1 MIPASLTTHS
11 FDMLFLRSLARK
23 AALLWILA
31 GLTLLSSCQKQETP
45 SILVFSKTAG
55 FRHASIEPGQEALK
69 KMAEEQGWKIEFSE
83 NDSMFYESSL
93 KNFHT
98 VVFLNTTGD
107 ILNAEQQNNFERFI
121 QAGGGYVGIHAATD
135 TEYDWPW
142 YGKLAGA
149 YFRSHPNNPNVKEGE
164 FYVVNHDHA
173 ACDSL
178 PDRFTRRDEFY
189 NFNDINPDINVLVNI
204 DESTYTG
211 GENGDDH
218 PMVWYHE
225 FDGGRAFYTGMGHTD
240 ESFSEPLFLSHLL
253 GGINYTLG
261 GEKKGNPLDYSKV
274 HTEKM
279 PEENRFS
286 KVVLETNLNEP
297 MELAILPN
305 GNVIFIERYGAIK
318 LYDKALQETRVVD
331 SIAVSTKY
339 TDPEGKISE
348 GEDGLL
354 GVSLDP
360 DFNTNGWMYFYH
372 SVAGAEAKN
381 QLARV
386 TFKNGAFDWDTK
398 KVLIEVPVQREQCC
412 HTGGSMAWDKD
423 GNLYLSTGDN
433 TSPRGITYAPVDERE
448 GRMPWDGQKSSGNTN
463 DLRGSILRIHPEA
476 DGTYTIP
483 EGNLFEQGMK
493 KTQPEIYV
501 KGTRNPY
508 RISLDQRT
516 GFLYWGEIGPD
527 DREDSETLGSRGY
540 DEINQARKAGYFGWP
555 YFVGNNYPY
564 ADRDYATQETSGM
577 FQLTGATNNS
587 PNNTG
592 LATLP
597 EPTPAFIW
605 YPYAESEEFPLVGSG
620 GRNAMAGPVFY
631 HDDFAG
637 AERQFPKYYDGKLL
651 IYEWM
656 RGWVMAVTMDENGD
670 YVTMEQFMPSY
681 KFSNPMD
688 MAFSDDGDLY
698 ILEYGSG
705 WFSQNEDAR
714 LVRIEYTEGNRKP
727 AVEFVTDKTADA
739 IPFAAT
745 FSAAGSLDPDGDA
758 LSYTWEIKDEAGTT
772 IKTVMGRDAAFTF
785 EDAGSYTVDLTADD
799 GQGATSSLSQTFLA
813 GNTPPV
819 VDINITGGNKG
830 FFFQGQPF
838 NYEVS
843 ISDAEDGS
851 SANGDIDASQVSVTI
866 DYLPEGYDKNFIA
879 AGHKFADDNTSASAG
894 LTLMKGSDCMSCHQI
909 AKASVGPTYM
919 DVSKKYADDPNATT
933 YLINKIQNGGAGVW
947 GEIAMAAH
955 PDLSVED
962 AKTMVS
968 YILSLA
974 DAPSASL
981 PLSGSFTP
989 VIEPG
994 QSDQGVFIIR
1004 AAYGDQGANGI
1015 PGLQSEKVLMLRNS
1029 NLSAY
1034 EAADEVQE
1042 VMKLNLPEPPIKMLI
1057 AQKDQGWFKF
1067 NQVDLTGMGM
1077 AMIVSSANAQFG
1089 FTGGTVEIHLDSP
1102 DGPLIGTSSA
1112 IEPQQTPPG
1121 GNPMQTAPIMAMTP
1135 LTPTTG
1141 SHDLYFVCRNPDVP
1155 ADGRMFGV
1163 FNVIFQPAM
1172 AR

>member
-1 MIPASLTTHS
+1 MLYFFSTVRKLAPIGLLTGLILLASCS
-11 FDMLFLRSLARK
+11 
-23 AALLWILA
+23 
-31 GLTLLSSCQKQETP
+31 KQETP
-45 SILVFSKTAG
+45 NLLVFSKTAG
-55 FRHASIEPGQEALK
+55 FRHSSIEPGQEALK
-69 KMAEEQGWKIEFSE
+69 MMAEEQGWNIEFSE
-83 NDSMFYESSL
+83 NDSMFYEKTL
-93 KNFHT
+93 RKFHA

-107 ILNAEQQNNFERFI
+107 ILNPEQQNNFERFI

-149 YFRSHPNNPNVKEGE
+149 YFKSHPNNPNVKEGE
-164 FYVVNHDHA
+164 YYVVDHNHA

-178 PDRFTRRDEFY
+178 PDRFTREDEFY
-189 NFNDINPDINVLVNI
+189 NFNDINPDINVLVKI
-204 DESTYTG
+204 DETSYTG

-225 FDGGRAFYTGMGHTD
+225 YDGGRAFYTGMGHTD
-240 ESFSEPLFLSHLL
+240 ESFSEPLFLNHLL
-253 GGINYTLG
+253 GGLRYALG
-261 GEKKGNPLDYSKV
+261 GEKKVAPLDYSKV
-274 HTEKM
+274 STPRM

-286 KVVLETNLNEP
+286 KVVLEDNLNEP

-318 LYDKALQETRVVD
+318 MYDKALQETRVVD

-339 TDPEGKISE
+339 TDPEGKVSE

-360 DFNTNGWMYFYH
+360 DFKTNNWMYFYYAA
-372 SVAGAEAKN
+372 AGAEAKN
-381 QLARV
+381 ELIRV
-386 TFKNGAFDWDTK
+386 VFKNGAFDWDSK
-398 KVLIEVPVQREQCC
+398 KVLLEVAVQREQCC

-483 EGNLFEQGMK
+483 EGNLFEQGME
-493 KTQPEIYV
+493 KTRPEIYV

-555 YFVGNNYPY
+555 YFVGNNFPY
-564 ADRDYATQETSGM
+564 ADRDYATQETNGM

-592 LATLP
+592 LTTLP

-631 HDDFAG
+631 RDDFTG
-637 AERQFPKYYDGKLL
+637 AERAFPEYYDGKLL

-656 RGWVMAVTMDENGD
+656 RGWIMAVTMDENGD
-670 YVTMEQFMPSY
+670 YVSMEQFMPSY

-688 MAFSDDGDLY
+688 MAFGYDGDLY

-727 AVEFVTDKTADA
+727 AAELIAKKTADA
-739 IPFAAT
+739 IPFAAS
-745 FSAAGSLDPDGDA
+745 FSAAGSKDPDGDV
-758 LSYTWEIKDEAGTT
+758 LSYTWEIKDETGKVVQTRSGRDISYTFEQAGT
-772 IKTVMGRDAAFTF
+772 
-785 EDAGSYTVDLTADD
+785 YTVDLTADD
-799 GQGATSSLSQTFLA
+799 GQGATTSLSQTVLA

-819 VDINITGGNKG
+819 VDINITGGNAG

-838 NYEVS
+838 DYLVS
-843 ISDAEDGS
+843 VSDTEDGS
-851 SANGDIDASQVSVTI
+851 TADGSIDASQISVTI
-866 DYLPEGYDKNFIA
+866 DYLPEGYDKNFIT
-879 AGHKFADDNTSASAG
+879 AGHKFADDNTSSSAG

-909 AKASVGPTYM
+909 AKASVGPTYN
-919 DVSKKYADDPNATT
+919 DIAKKYEDDPNATT

-955 PDLSVED
+955 PDLSTED
-962 AKTMVS
+962 AKTMVE

-974 DAPSASL
+974 DAPSATL
-981 PLSGSFTP
+981 PLSGSYSP

-1004 AAYGDQGANGI
+1004 AAYTDLGANGI
-1015 PGLQSEKVLMLRNS
+1015 PGLKSEKVLMLRNS

-1034 EAADEVQE
+1034 ESADEVQE

-1057 AQKDQGWFKF
+1057 PEADGSWFKF
-1067 NQVDLTGMGM
+1067 SQIDLTGMGM
-1077 AMIVSSANAQFG
+1077 AMIVSTANAQFG
-1089 FTGGTVEIHLDSP
+1089 FMGGTVEIHLDSP
-1102 DGPLIGTSSA
+1102 DGPLIGTSSV
-1112 IEPQQTPPG
+1112 ISPQTPAPG
-1121 GNPMQTAPIMAMTP
+1121 ANPMQTPPIMAMAP
-1135 LTPTTG
+1135 LEATSGPR
-1141 SHDLYFVCRNPDVP
+1141 DLYFVCKNANMTPD
-1155 ADGRMFGV
+1155 ARMFGV
-1163 FNVIFQPAM
+1163 FNVVFQPAM